1 VRARSRGRLRAT
13 GCACASPVGGTA
25 SDRAAHPRVPSG
37 AECRLR
43 CGRVRARHGES
54 CTAPGLHRPRR
65 LHDARCA
72 HGGVHGLRSRCR
84 RREPDQRRRDRTGTG
99 GTARGDAIGQ
109 GRGELHET
117 PDQGASFAPLVKST
131 ARAASTDEIPSVLA
145 EAWRRAR
152 TPPSGPVYVEVPFD
166 VLHAPAEVDV
176 GGLDG
181 AREPGALPAPAELD
195 RASAPACPRG
205 TAAPR
210 RRWGH
215 RALGRGG

>member
-1 VRARSRGRLRAT
+1 M
-13 GCACASPVGGTA
+13 
-25 SDRAAHPRVPSG
+25 
-37 AECRLR
+37 
-43 CGRVRARHGES
+43 
-54 CTAPGLHRPRR
+54 
-65 LHDARCA
+65 
-72 HGGVHGLRSRCR
+72 
-84 RREPDQRRRDRTGTG
+84 
-99 GTARGDAIGQ
+99 GQ

-176 GGLDG
+176 GDLDG

-195 RASAPACPRG
+195 RASALLARAERPLLVAGGG
-205 TAAPR
+205 TVRSGAGPE
-210 RRWGH
+210 
-215 RALGRGG
+215 L